1 MPGKK
6 PNKKELARMKAMAD
20 MGESNRSIARQM
32 GKGHATVK
40 RYLNSDVFNDPDIDK
55 MVERIKETEA
65 TDLYMLGVKARR
77 NLHVLADAGKM
88 RPIENIA
95 LMDRVFQQRRLIEGR
110 STMNIGLHT
119 QLVLTAEAEDQPPQD
134 KKSSQNDSEVDITP
148 TKTEEPQ
155 GDKPMQDGGEGA

>member
-1 MPGKK
+1 MPGQRPDKK
-6 PNKKELARMKAMAD
+6 QLAQMKFLAD

-32 GKGHATVK
+32 GKGHTTVK
-40 RYLNSDVFNDPDIDK
+40 KYLNSAVFNDPDIDK

-95 LMDRVFQQRRLIEGR
+95 LMDRVFQQRRLLEGR
-110 STMNIGLHT
+110 STMNVGIHT
-119 QLVLTAEAEDQPPQD
+119 QLVLAAEAEDQPQRG
-134 KKSSQNDSEVDITP
+134 KKSPQNDNEIDITP
-148 TKTEEPQ
+148 TKPEDPP
-155 GDKPMQDGGEGA
+155 GDKPMQEGGEGA

>member
-6 PNKKELARMKAMAD
+6 PNKKELARMKALSD

-32 GKGHATVK
+32 GKGHTTVK
-40 RYLNSDVFNDPDIDK
+40 KYLNSDVFNDPDIDK

-119 QLVLTAEAEDQPPQD
+119 QLVLAAEAEDQPQQN

>member
-1 MPGKK
+1 VRGKK

-32 GKGHATVK
+32 GKGHTTVK
-40 RYLNSDVFNDPDIDK
+40 KYLNSAVFNDPDIAQ
-55 MVERIKETEA
+55 MVERIKKTET

-77 NLHVLADAGKM
+77 NLHVLADEGKM

-95 LMDRVFQQRRLIEGR
+95 LMDRVFQQRRLLEGR
-110 STMNIGLHT
+110 STMNVGLKM
-119 QLVLTAEAEDQPPQD
+119 QLVLAAEAEDQPQQD
-134 KKSSQNDSEVDITP
+134 KKSPQNDSEVDITP

>member
-1 MPGKK
+1 VPGKK
-6 PNKKELARMKAMAD
+6 PNKKDLARMKALSD
-20 MGESNRSIARQM
+20 MGESYRSIARQM

-40 RYLNSDVFNDPDIDK
+40 KYLNSDVFNDPDIDK

-77 NLHVLADAGKM
+77 NLHVLADEGKM

-95 LMDRVFQQRRLIEGR
+95 LMDRVFQQRRLLEGR
-110 STMNIGLHT
+110 STMNVGFHM
-119 QLVLTAEAEDQPPQD
+119 QLVLAAEAEDQAQRD
-134 KKSSQNDSEVDITP
+134 EKSPQNDNEIDITP
-148 TKTEEPQ
+148 TKPEDPP